1 MGGREEKEETNS
13 VNVFLL
19 AETESEAE
27 RFAIERKDLPSSIA
41 LFNGVHFSVR
51 GGELSTDADTSFSAS
66 SKQIVS
72 KERSGGVIILDYR
85 VKARFPSTPQRSIA
99 RAVYVSFGVKDCLG
113 EKGAV
118 LMQPARL
125 ALSRAAG
132 ASGIGSGSARISSL
146 SYMGGGRFT
155 AKVEL
160 GE

>member
-1 MGGREEKEETNS
+1 MGGREEKEEAKS
-13 VNVFLL
+13 VDVFLL
-19 AETESEAE
+19 AQTESEAE
-27 RFAIERKDLPSSIA
+27 MFAIERKDLPSSIA
-41 LFNGVHFSVR
+41 LFGGVRFRVR
-51 GGELSTDADTSFSAS
+51 GGELTTEADSRFSAAS
-66 SKQIVS
+66 RQIVS

-85 VKARFPSTPQRSIA
+85 VKARFPSTAPRSIA
-99 RAVYVSFGVKDCLG
+99 RAIYVSFGVKDCLG

-132 ASGIGSGSARISSL
+132 AGGIGSGSARISSL